1 MSRRLIARFLRL
13 PRSLSRIRA
22 EVDEELQFDL
32 EMRARDLRASG
43 VSASEARARAMREF
57 GDLEAT
63 RRYCEDLDVQSEADE
78 RRANVFQ
85 DLRDDLRVAWRA
97 MRRTPV
103 FASVVILTLAVG
115 IGANTAVYSVVQ
127 HVLIDP
133 LPFRAPE
140 QLYRLYTAPAAA
152 DGDNDKL
159 SAVEL
164 DMLARESKSFAVVSV
179 SLLRFRTFRR
189 PHAR

>member
-1 MSRRLIARFLRL
+1 
-13 PRSLSRIRA
+13 
-22 EVDEELQFDL
+22 VDEELQFDL

-57 GDLEAT
+57 GDLDAT

-103 FASVVILTLAVG
+103 FASVVILTLAV
-115 IGANTAVYSVVQ
+115 
-127 HVLIDP
+127 
-133 LPFRAPE
+133 RA
-140 QLYRLYTAPAAA
+140 T
-152 DGDNDKL
+152 
-159 SAVEL
+159 
-164 DMLARESKSFAVVSV
+164 VSER
-179 SLLRFRTFRR
+179 SD
-189 PHAR
+189 